1 MFGHAPDPLL
11 TRLIDRLFVD
21 VLLSHPERGPELV
34 TRLFGRVD
42 TSRVVRF
49 LSGWATPMD
58 RVAVAASLPTGLR
71 TGLRTGLFL
80 RPLMLPAVLRAA
92 PAQPL

>member
-49 LSGWATPMD
+49 LSGRATPMD
-58 RVAVAASLPTGLR
+58 RVAVAASLP